1 MKLFFVA
8 SEMVPFAKTGGLA
21 DVAGALPEALM
32 RRGIEVRVCI
42 PCYRTV
48 REGFGDLREAV
59 KGLKVAFGGERLAA
73 DVLETR
79 TSQGVPVYAVERE
92 DLYERPNLYG
102 TSTGDYYDNLER
114 FAFFSRAALQ
124 TCRALTFEPD
134 VIHCHDWQ
142 TGLIHPLLRDSPLSA
157 KSVFTIHNLGY
168 QGLFPAAKMFVTG
181 LDGKR
186 YFHPEGIEYW
196 GRISLLKAGVVYADA
211 VTTVSPTY
219 AEEIQ
224 TPEFGMGMEG
234 VMQARR
240 TSLFGILNGADYT
253 RWDPETD
260 TSIPA
265 CYGPSRMAG
274 KTLCK
279 VALLEETGLDSRLEQ
294 RPVVGIISRL
304 DHQKGIDMV
313 VDILDDLLSLN
324 VCLVILGT
332 GDKHIEEALRAA
344 RERHG
349 DRMALRIGFDEP
361 LAHRIMAGADILLV
375 PSRYEPCG
383 LTQMYAMKYGTIP
396 VVRATGGLEDTVSAY
411 NPGTGSGNGFK
422 FAEAGP
428 KALLK
433 AVQDA
438 VALFPRR
445 ARWDGL
451 RKTGMAENFSWDR
464 SAQRYEALFRGI
476 MEQRDSRSRQK
487 KEGGAWSPETSGSN
501 GIKSK
506 TEVSGVLEYE

>member
-1 MKLFFVA
+1 MKVFFAA

-21 DVAGALPEALM
+21 DVAGALPDALM

-42 PCYRTV
+42 PCYRAV
-48 REGFGDLREAV
+48 RDGLEAV
-59 KGLKVAFGGERLAA
+59 QKALEGLEIPLGGELLAA

-79 TSQGVPVYAVERE
+79 TDQGVPVYAVERE

-114 FAFFSRAALQ
+114 FTFFCRAALQ
-124 TCRALTFEPD
+124 ACRALEFEPD

-142 TGLIHPLLRDSPLSA
+142 TGLIPPLLRESTFST

-168 QGLFPAAKMFVTG
+168 QGLFRAGKMPVTG
-181 LDGKR
+181 LDNRR

-224 TPEFGMGMEG
+224 APEFGMGMEG
-234 VMQARR
+234 VMRARR
-240 TSLFGILNGADYT
+240 ASLFGILNGADYT

-260 TSIPA
+260 TFLPA
-265 CYGPSRMAG
+265 RYGPGRMAG

-279 VALLEETGLDSRLEQ
+279 RALLEETGLDSRLEQ
-294 RPVVGIISRL
+294 RPVIGIISRL
-304 DHQKGIDMV
+304 DPQKGIDLV
-313 VDILDDLLSLN
+313 ADTLDDLLSLD
-324 VCLVILGT
+324 VCLVILGS
-332 GDKHIEEALRAA
+332 GDKGIEDGLKAA
-344 RERHG
+344 RKRHV
-349 DRMALRIGFDEP
+349 DRMALRIGFDEA
-361 LAHRIMAGADILLV
+361 LAHRIMGGADILLV

-411 NPGTGSGNGFK
+411 NPRTGTGNGFK
-422 FAEAGP
+422 FLEAGGD
-428 KALLK
+428 ALLK
-433 AVQDA
+433 ALRDA
-438 VALFPRR
+438 VALFHRR
-445 ARWDGL
+445 EMWERL
-451 RKTGMAENFSWDR
+451 RGTGMGENFSWDR
-464 SAQRYEALFRGI
+464 SAERYEALFRD
-476 MEQRDSRSRQK
+476 MMTQRGSVPGPMKEERTRRPGASMGKSLK
-487 KEGGAWSPETSGSN
+487 KNKGSK
-501 GIKSK
+501 GSARR
-506 TEVSGVLEYE
+506 